1 MIQKLFRGGLVADG
15 SGAALVQLD
24 VAVTGGI
31 IVDVGVINEDAH
43 EVIDVTGQVLAPGFI
58 DIHTHSDL
66 TLLSNPLAQSAIRQ
80 GITTEVIG
88 NCGFGVAPLPVGEN
102 AELLK
107 AAVAYLQLDPA
118 VEWIWRDQGDFLRVL
133 ESAGTSLNVASLIG
147 HIPIHAS
154 IVGFGKEPATSKQI
168 SEMQDLLRSNMQS
181 GAFGFSTGLNYSPV
195 SYASQ
200 DELIGLAK
208 VVKEFDGIFA
218 CHMREYGDDLM
229 KSLNELLAI
238 TRATGVRTQVSH
250 LVTFGER
257 NWGQV
262 EAALEIVDHINQEGF
277 EVDVDVY
284 PYIAG
289 NCPLS
294 QLLPY
299 WAQDGGD
306 RIMRERM
313 SDKVARDQIQEH
325 WKETEVIWSN
335 IQVATV
341 LPGRESLVGK
351 TIVKIAEEQ
360 FRPPDLVA
368 LDLLGDMGNS
378 LGIIAFGR
386 AESDVRAVFAHARA
400 IVGSDGQALDPHGPT
415 GVGSPHPRSYGCYP
429 RLMHKYTGLS
439 GISVERAVH
448 ISTDAAAKKLHLKDR
463 GLVRKDFKADLV
475 IFDPNSI
482 RDQATYTAPA
492 QFPVGINHVVVNG
505 EFVIRNSEHTGAK
518 PGEVLHF

>member
-1 MIQKLFRGGLVADG
+1 
-15 SGAALVQLD
+15 
-24 VAVTGGI
+24 
-31 IVDVGVINEDAH
+31 
-43 EVIDVTGQVLAPGFI
+43 
-58 DIHTHSDL
+58 
-66 TLLSNPLAQSAIRQ
+66 
-80 GITTEVIG
+80 
-88 NCGFGVAPLPVGEN
+88 
-102 AELLK
+102 
-107 AAVAYLQLDPA
+107 
-118 VEWIWRDQGDFLRVL
+118 
-133 ESAGTSLNVASLIG
+133 
-147 HIPIHAS
+147 
-154 IVGFGKEPATSKQI
+154 
-168 SEMQDLLRSNMQS
+168 
-181 GAFGFSTGLNYSPV
+181 
-195 SYASQ
+195 
-200 DELIGLAK
+200 
-208 VVKEFDGIFA
+208 
-218 CHMREYGDDLM
+218 MREYGDDLM

-262 EAALEIVDHINQEGF
+262 ERALEMVDQINQEGY

-299 WAQDGGD
+299 WAQEGGD
-306 RIMRERM
+306 RAMRERM
-313 SDKVARDQIQEH
+313 SDKVARNQIQQH

-415 GVGSPHPRSYGCYP
+415 GVGSPHPRSYGCFP
-429 RLMHKYTGLS
+429 RLLHKYTGGS

-448 ISTDAAAKKLHLKDR
+448 ISTAAAAKKLHLKDR
-463 GLVRKDFKADLV
+463 GSIRKNFRADLV

-492 QFPVGINHVVVNG
+492 QFPVGINQVVVNG
-505 EFVIRNSEHTGAK
+505 EFVIRNGEHTGAK
-518 PGEVLHF
+518 PGQVLRF